1 VAEPVGEWPASLDRG
16 VAGAPIEGEARS
28 GDLAVFAATA
38 SGALACL
45 IDGLGH
51 GPEAADAAELCAATV
66 REHAQAPAEE
76 LLNACHTAL
85 IDTRGVVMTAAWF
98 DLERST
104 LSWAGVGN
112 VDARLVRAGPELREE
127 VALVFGGVL
136 GFRMPSVRPA
146 TMPLERGD
154 LLVMITDG
162 IDGAISP
169 ALAGGGTAQTM
180 AERIFEMHSKGSD
193 DALAVV
199 VRYR

>member
-1 VAEPVGEWPASLDRG
+1 VAEGWPQALDRG
-16 VAGAPIEGEARS
+16 VAGVAHEGQERS
-28 GDLAVFAATA
+28 GDLAVFVPTA
-38 SGALACL
+38 VGGLACV

-51 GPEAADAAELCAATV
+51 GPQAADAAERCAEVV
-66 REHAQAPAEE
+66 RAGAEWE
-76 LLNACHTAL
+76 PKRLLAACHEAL
-85 IDTRGVVMTAAWF
+85 LKTRGVVMTAAWF
-98 DLERST
+98 DLERAQ

-112 VDARLVRAGPELREE
+112 VDARLVHAGPQRRED

-136 GFRMPSVRPA
+136 GYRMPAVRAA

-169 ALAGGGTAQTM
+169 ALAGGGAAQ
-180 AERIFEMHSKGSD
+180 ALADRILAQHGKGSD

>member
-1 VAEPVGEWPASLDRG
+1 VSEDWPPSLDRG
-16 VAGAPIEGEARS
+16 VAWRAHEGETRS
-28 GDLAVFAATA
+28 GDVAVFAPTS
-38 SGALACL
+38 SGALVSV

-51 GPEAADAAELCAATV
+51 GPEAADAAELCAAVV
-66 REHAQAPAEE
+66 REHAEASPPE
-76 LLNACHTAL
+76 LLQACHEAL
-85 IDTRGVVMTAAWF
+85 LQTRGVVMTAAWL
-98 DLERST
+98 DLERGR

-112 VDARLVRAGPELREE
+112 VDARLVRPGPELREE

-136 GFRMPSVRPA
+136 GYRMPRVRPA

-169 ALAGGGTAQTM
+169 ALAGGGGAQ
-180 AERIFEMHSKGSD
+180 ALAGRILALHGKGTD

-199 VRYR
+199 LRYR

>member
-1 VAEPVGEWPASLDRG
+1 VPEEWPASLDRG
-16 VAGAPIEGEARS
+16 LAGVAHAGETRS
-28 GDLAVFAATA
+28 GDVAVFVPTS
-38 SGALACL
+38 SGALVCL

-51 GPEAADAAELCAATV
+51 GPEAADAAELCASVV
-66 REHAQAPAEE
+66 REHAEAEATD
-76 LLNACHTAL
+76 LLEACHQAL
-85 IDTRGVVMTAAWF
+85 LETRGAVMTAVWF
-98 DLERST
+98 DLEQSL

-112 VDARLVRAGPELREE
+112 VDARLVRSGPELREE

-136 GFRMPSVRPA
+136 GYRMPRVRPA

-169 ALAGGGTAQTM
+169 ALAGGGAAQ
-180 AERIFEMHSKGSD
+180 ALASRILEQHGKGTD

-199 VRYR
+199 LRYR

>member
-1 VAEPVGEWPASLDRG
+1 MSEVTDEWPASLDRG
-16 VAGAPIEGEARS
+16 CAGAPHDGEERS
-28 GDLAVFAATA
+28 GDLAVFVPTAT
-38 SGALACL
+38 GALTCV

-51 GPEAADAAELCAATV
+51 GPEAADASELCASVV
-66 REHAQAPAEE
+66 RANADAGAQE
-76 LLNACHTAL
+76 LLQACHEAL
-85 IDTRGVVMTAAWF
+85 IDTRGVVMTVAWF
-98 DLERST
+98 DLEASQ

-112 VDARLVRAGPELREE
+112 VDARLVRSGPEQRED

-136 GFRMPSVRPA
+136 GYRMPNVRPA

-162 IDGAISP
+162 IEAAISP
-169 ALAGGGTAQTM
+169 AVAGGGAAQTM
-180 AERIFEMHSKGSD
+180 ADRIFAMHGKGSD

>member
-1 VAEPVGEWPASLDRG
+1 VPEQVEDWPATLDRG
-16 VAGAPIEGEARS
+16 LAGAPHEGEDLS
-28 GDLAVFAATA
+28 GDLAVFVPTAA
-38 SGALACL
+38 GALACL

-51 GPEAADAAELCAATV
+51 GPEAAHAAELCASVV
-66 REHAQAPAEE
+66 REFADVPATE
-76 LLNACHTAL
+76 LMARCHTAL
-85 IDTRGVVMTAAWF
+85 LDTRGVVMTAAWF
-98 DLERST
+98 DLDRST

-112 VDARLVRAGPELREE
+112 VDARLIRSGPDLRED

-136 GFRMPSVRPA
+136 GYRMPNVRAA

-154 LLVMITDG
+154 VLVMITDG
-162 IDGAISP
+162 IDAAISP

-180 AERIFEMHSKGSD
+180 ADRIFAMHGKGTD